1 VPSVETMHRTTTLAA
16 LLVAAALAPTPAQA
30 SSSAS
35 STTSSAA
42 VGQSQPPI
50 RFSRI
55 VYNSPGADT
64 GSNSSL
70 NAEWARITN
79 FTAKA
84 RKLTGWTVRD
94 ISGHIFHFP
103 TYTLRA
109 GASVKIHTGR
119 GANTRTDLYWR
130 QDNYVWNNDGD
141 TAILKNAAG
150 VRIDLCKWGSSSA
163 TATNC

>member
-1 VPSVETMHRTTTLAA
+1 MHRTTTLAA
-16 LLVAAALAPTPAQA
+16 LLVAATLVPTS
-30 SSSAS
+30 SSSAA
-35 STTSSAA
+35 TA
-42 VGQSQPPI
+42 QSQPPI

-55 VYNSPGADT
+55 VYDSPGPDT
-64 GSNSSL
+64 GSNASL

-94 ISGHIFHFP
+94 VSGHVFRFP
-103 TYTLRA
+103 TFTLRA

-130 QDNYVWNNDGD
+130 QGNYVWNNDGD
-141 TAILKNAAG
+141 KAILKNAAG
-150 VRIDLCKWGSSSA
+150 VRIDTCKWGSSGSG
-163 TATNC
+163 ATNC